1 MVKQKKMWVS
11 KTSVF
16 FAAIHNSV
24 TAGCDVPTAQANA
37 AAAVSA
43 TDPAVPQASGSARQV
58 NEAIFAPEF
67 MRQAADE

>member
-1 MVKQKKMWVS
+1 MWVS

-43 TDPAVPQASGSARQV
+43 TDPAVPQ
-58 NEAIFAPEF
+58 EAIFAPEF
-67 MRQAADE
+67 MRQAADQ